1 MMTKDSFHIILYALY
16 EVFKSL
22 IGILEMLT
30 CPTDKKKA
38 VPLNVNEEE
47 HMAPVVPV

>member
-1 MMTKDSFHIILYALY
+1 MMTKDSFHITLYALY

-30 CPTDKKKA
+30 CPTDKTA

-47 HMAPVVPV
+47 HMAPVGPV

>member
-1 MMTKDSFHIILYALY
+1 MMTKDSFHITLYALY

-22 IGILEMLT
+22 VGILEMLT
-30 CPTDKKKA
+30 CPTDKTA